1 MALRLFV
8 LTADVDPPP
17 SVLIKGRKALV
28 GRGADCEIRLPDP
41 SVSAHHA
48 TIRKRGDSYILID
61 EFSSHGTG
69 IVAHDGKVT
78 TPVWLAPESPRVL
91 EDGDLLIFG
100 QIEVKVG
107 LEAAERGAESG
118 FEELAPTLVKAGLEA
133 AGLEATD
140 ELIGSTLRELTDLED
155 ELYEEPSEPLPE
167 PVGVAALEADDR
179 HPPWRT
185 DLFVAAISLVILAAC
200 ALALGRI
207 AGVV

>member
-1 MALRLFV
+1 MALRLYV

-17 SVLIKGRKALV
+17 SVLIKGRKVLV
-28 GRGADCEIRLPDP
+28 GRGADCEVRLPDP

-69 IVAHDGKVT
+69 IVGHSGRDS
-78 TPVWLAPESPRVL
+78 TPIWLAPESPRVL
-91 EDGDLLIFG
+91 EEGDLIHFG
-100 QIEVKVG
+100 QIEVRVG

-118 FEELAPTLVKAGLEA
+118 FEQLAPALVKAGLEA
-133 AGLEATD
+133 AGLEASE

-155 ELYEEPSEPLPE
+155 ELYEEPDEPLPE

-185 DLFVAAISLVILAAC
+185 DLFVAGISLAILAAC
-200 ALALGRI
+200 ALGLGRL
-207 AGVV
+207 AGFV